1 MREDDAFGVR
11 LLPNHSVASA
21 TECFGRSL
29 TPFEANARLLSL
41 NQAAL
46 SAQPV

>member
-11 LLPNHSVASA
+11 LHPNHSGAEA
-21 TECFGRSL
+21 PEWFGRSL
-29 TPFEANARLLSL
+29 TPFEAKARLLSL

-46 SAQPV
+46 SVQPV